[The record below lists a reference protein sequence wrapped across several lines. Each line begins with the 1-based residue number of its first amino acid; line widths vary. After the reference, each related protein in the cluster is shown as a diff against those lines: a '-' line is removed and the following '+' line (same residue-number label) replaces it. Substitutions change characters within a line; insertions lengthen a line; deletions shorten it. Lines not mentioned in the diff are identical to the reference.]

1 LRSARN
7 YDRRSTS
14 TEATHHVSRRLSII
28 AIVSAC
34 LLGASGY
41 AIAQEQEDY
50 EETIR
55 DAREAREESR
65 AEQAAL
71 AGGLDVLEAEDD
83 ELLAALVV
91 INDQVEAQQLRVGE
105 AQAELERIRSEIAGL
120 RDQIVLTRQRS
131 IDVRNQATR
140 RVILTYV
147 QPTEPLSSSLL
158 NARDLHEGTRRQTLF
173 RFATLGDLNFQDE
186 LRAVDDD
193 LVVLRQTANRK
204 EGEAVEQEERLAV
217 ILADLEVSRGI
228 QRQLRDALQ
237 DQIGLIEDQLAEM
250 ERQERELGQVI
261 RQAQAALQA
270 QKAREAAERAR
281 NAQPNYNQ
289 QSPAGFIMPAGG
301 WITSGFG
308 TRRHPILG
316 TIRNHAGVDISGGTG
331 NPVWAAQSGVVI
343 TAGSLGGYGKTVIID
358 HGGYRTL
365 YAHMNDIKV
374 RVGDEIA
381 QGTRVG
387 DIGSTGL
394 STGPHLHFEVRIGG
408 VAQDPAKYLP

>member
-1 LRSARN
+1 
-7 YDRRSTS
+7 
-14 TEATHHVSRRLSII
+14 VSRRISPI
-28 AIVSAC
+28 AIICALV
-34 LLGASGY
+34 LGASSF
-41 AIAQEQEDY
+41 AIAQEQEDF

-65 AEQAAL
+65 REQAEL
-71 AGGLDVLEAEDD
+71 AGDLDVLEAEDD
-83 ELLAALVV
+83 ELLAALVA
-91 INDQVEAQQLRVGE
+91 INDQVQAQQIRVAE
-105 AQAELERIRSEIAGL
+105 AQAELERIRSEIGGL
-120 RDQIVLTRQRS
+120 RDEIVLTRQRS
-131 IDVRNQATR
+131 VIVRNQATR

-147 QPTEPLSSSLL
+147 QPSEPLSSSLL

-193 LVVLRQTANRK
+193 LIVLQMATEQK
-204 EGEAVEQEERLAV
+204 EQEAVEQEQRLNEV
-217 ILADLEVSRGI
+217 LGELEVSQAI
-228 QRQLRDALQ
+228 QEQLRAALLN
-237 DQIGLIEDQLAEM
+237 QIGVIEDQLGEM
-250 ERQERELGQVI
+250 ERQERELANVI

-270 QKAREAAERAR
+270 QQAREAAERAR
-281 NAQPNYNQ
+281 NAEPKFNQ

-316 TIRNHAGVDISGGTG
+316 TVRNHAGVDVSGARG
-331 NPVWAAQSGVVI
+331 NPVWAVQGGIVI
-343 TAGSLGGYGKTVIID
+343 TAGSLGGYGKTVIVD

-374 RVGDEIA
+374 RVGDEIP

-394 STGPHLHFEVRIGG
+394 STGPHLHFEVRVGG